1 MMGGWG
7 NMMGAGWGTGGY
19 GYGGYGMMG
28 MGIIMPLII
37 GIGIVLLVICLFRHN
52 SSKAY
57 ISKLGGENTA
67 LDILRE
73 RYARGEIDSMEFKSK
88 MHDLKGI

>member
-19 GYGGYGMMG
+19 GYGGYGMME
-28 MGIIMPLII
+28 IIMPLII

-57 ISKLGGENTA
+57 TSKLGGENTA